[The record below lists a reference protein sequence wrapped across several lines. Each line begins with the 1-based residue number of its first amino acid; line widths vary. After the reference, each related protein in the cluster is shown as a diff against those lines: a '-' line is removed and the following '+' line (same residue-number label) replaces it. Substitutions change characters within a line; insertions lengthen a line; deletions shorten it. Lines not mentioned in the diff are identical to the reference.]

1 MNTIKKV
8 LGVVWMILAP
18 VLLFFLIRL
27 GLHQIAIKPGIDT
40 KIQWAVFIGVFL
52 PIALGLFIFGY
63 YAFKIGRASCRE
75 RV

>member
-40 KIQWAVFIGVFL
+40 KI
-52 PIALGLFIFGY
+52 
-63 YAFKIGRASCRE
+63 
-75 RV
+75 